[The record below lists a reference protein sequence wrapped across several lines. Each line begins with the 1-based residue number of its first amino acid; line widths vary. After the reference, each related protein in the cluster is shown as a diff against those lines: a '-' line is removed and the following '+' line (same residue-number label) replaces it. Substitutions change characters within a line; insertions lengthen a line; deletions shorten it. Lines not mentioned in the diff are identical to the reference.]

1 MPKAISK
8 CKIACLDMNLQ
19 KTRMQMGIQILVT
32 DPKELEKIREEEL
45 NITRNRIKMLLDAGR
60 SFVFVW
66 AFYDDHL
73 YSFRFGCCDRPGA
86 NVILTTKG
94 IDDMTL
100 KYFVEAG
107 AIAARR
113 IPKDDIRR
121 IAKATGAQVLMSFS
135 DMDGNETVEPSMLGD
150 AEEVSALSA
159 SAMTGV
165 AILSISCPLLS
176 RGSGCRLQRRGWRMT
191 TFL

>member
-1 MPKAISK
+1 MIFFFAF
-8 CKIACLDMNLQ
+8 
-19 KTRMQMGIQILVT
+19 
-32 DPKELEKIREEEL
+32 
-45 NITRNRIKMLLDAGR
+45 GR
-60 SFVFVW
+60 S
-66 AFYDDHL
+66 
-73 YSFRFGCCDRPGA
+73 GA

-121 IAKATGAQVLMSFS
+121 IAKATGAQVLLSFS

-150 AEEVSALSA
+150 AEEV
-159 SAMTGV
+159 TKY
-165 AILSISCPLLS
+165 IYIYIFIYIQSII
-176 RGSGCRLQRRGWRMT
+176 
-191 TFL
+191 